1 MTDAFTGL
9 RRAMGGLSGIS
20 PWNGVLVVVA
30 VLVCGSTFSAA
41 SRAALSADELA
52 ELSAGLRF
60 EAVALNPT
68 TDPLGISTSYH
79 IGQPDYAPI
88 RDVAP
93 GYQPIQSWISAVGAT
108 AALVDMD
115 GSGLSDAICL
125 VDPRDDS
132 VRLYSVAAQLE
143 GRADDGIVLDVPPP
157 SPHRPTAPM
166 GCIPGDL
173 DDDGDQDL
181 VVFFWG
187 RPPLLFFGTGQPV
200 TELRTEDIRSVELAD
215 PAEVWNTAAVNIGDL
230 DGDGQLD
237 LLAANYFPD
246 GVLVLDPSGAGATP
260 RMHNSMSSG
269 MNGGT
274 NRLLLLESQGADS
287 LPRVT
292 DGSDS
297 LPSEAVGSWTL
308 AIGFQDLDSDLLPEV
323 YLANDFGPDTLLV
336 NRSTPG
342 VPEFEVVVGQRTL
355 TTPKSQV
362 MGRDSFKGMGVTFS
376 LLDSGQDQ
384 SIVVSNITSAYAL
397 QESNLVFV
405 PEGDGPFNFSDGS
418 EDLGLSRSG
427 WSWDVQAVDLDNDGW
442 DELVQATGFLRGDTW
457 RWPELQEVAMGNDGL
472 LKYPEVWPG
481 FNPGDDLSGNEADRL
496 WIRSEDGRFYDVGQ
510 HVGFGS
516 TWPSRGMAVGDLDGD
531 SLADVVV
538 ANQWA
543 PSVVYF
549 NRSTAAHDAATIDI
563 RYQSANG
570 ATTPAVGV
578 RVSAE
583 PVDDLPAF
591 TRQVFPAN
599 GHSSAASPTVLLPLP
614 SSGER
619 QVTISWRSQDGDVH
633 TVQRTI
639 DSTQTVLLDKEGLS

>member
-1 MTDAFTGL
+1 MTRLFAGRLPNIDDL
-9 RRAMGGLSGIS
+9 RNTSF
-20 PWNGVLVVVA
+20 WNVALVAIAVVV
-30 VLVCGSTFSAA
+30 CGVTFSAA
-41 SRAALSADELA
+41 SRTQLDGDELA
-52 ELSAGLRF
+52 ELAADLRF
-60 EAVALNPT
+60 EPVALNPS
-68 TDPLGISTSYH
+68 TDPLGISTSYR
-79 IGQPDYAPI
+79 IGQPDFAPI

-93 GYQPIQSWISAVGAT
+93 GYGQIQSWISAVGAT
-108 AALVDMD
+108 AAMVDMA
-115 GSGLSDAICL
+115 GSGLADAICL

-132 VRLYSVAAQLE
+132 VRLYPVAAPLE
-143 GRADDGIVLDVPPP
+143 GRSEDGIVLGVPPP
-157 SPHRPTAPM
+157 TPPRPTAPM

-187 RPPLLFFGTGQPV
+187 RPPVLFFGTGQPV
-200 TELRTEDIRSVELAD
+200 AELDTQDFRAVELAD

-230 DGDGQLD
+230 DGDGYLD
-237 LLAANYFPD
+237 LLVGNYFPD
-246 GVLVLDPSGAGATP
+246 DVLVLDPSGEGATP

-269 MNGGT
+269 MNGGS
-274 NRLLLLESQGADS
+274 NRLLLLEPAGSDS
-287 LPRVT
+287 LPVVT
-292 DGSDS
+292 DRSDS

-308 AIGFQDLDSDLLPEV
+308 AIGYQDLDDDLLPEI
-323 YLANDFGPDTLLV
+323 YLANDFGPDTLLA
-336 NRSTPG
+336 NRSAPG
-342 VPEFEVVVGQRTL
+342 YPVFEVVVGRRTL

-384 SIVVSNITSAYAL
+384 SIVVSNITSTYAL

-405 PEGDGPFNFSDGS
+405 PEDDDPFRFTDGS

-427 WSWDVQAVDLDNDGW
+427 WSWDVQAVDMNNDGW

-472 LKYPEVWPG
+472 LKYPQVWPD
-481 FNPGDDLSGNEADRL
+481 FTPGDDLSGSEPDRL
-496 WIRSEDGRFYDVGQ
+496 WTRADDGRFYDVGEN
-510 HVGFGS
+510 VGFGS

-549 NRSTAAHDAATIDI
+549 NRSTPSNDAVTLDL
-563 RYQSANG
+563 RYQSSNG
-570 ATTPAVGV
+570 ETTPAIGV
-578 RVSAE
+578 RVSAD
-583 PVDDLPAF
+583 PVDELPAF

-599 GHSSAASPTVLLPLP
+599 GHSSSASPTVLLPLP
-614 SSGER
+614 PSGAR
-619 QVTISWRSQDGDVH
+619 DVTISWRSPDGRLHVLE
-633 TVQRTI
+633 QTI
-639 DSTQTVLLDKEGLS
+639 DSSQTMLLDKEGLS